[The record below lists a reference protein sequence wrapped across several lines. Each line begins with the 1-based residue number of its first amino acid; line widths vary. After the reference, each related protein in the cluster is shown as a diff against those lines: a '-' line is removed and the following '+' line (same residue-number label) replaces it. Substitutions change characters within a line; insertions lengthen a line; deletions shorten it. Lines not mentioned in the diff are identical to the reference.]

1 MVHRT
6 IDFLGGSH
14 NDHHVVPLKVCRI
27 MIYDNLLKLKDE
39 LKDKPEEKPKLERV
53 MSILMRRYD
62 YGTESV
68 EDFVARENE
77 EHSKAHAE
85 DIMEEYRWGDFR
97 DEIAAVRK

>member
-1 MVHRT
+1 MGRAYNNSYV
-6 IDFLGGSH
+6 GSLQVYR
-14 NDHHVVPLKVCRI
+14 N

-39 LKDKPEEKPKLERV
+39 LKGKPGERSRLRRV
-53 MSILMRRYD
+53 VSILMRRYG
-62 YGTESV
+62 YGTESA